1 MREKTKELEK
11 AVEIES
17 IRNEFFA
24 NISHEFK
31 TPLNIILTT
40 MQLIVQNIYAGK
52 IAADESVDLAKY
64 TKAIKQ
70 NSYRLLRLVNNLI
83 DMTKIDAGYYEIVL
97 GNYNIISIVEDITLS
112 VSSYMEEKGLRV
124 FPPG

>member
-1 MREKTKELEK
+1 MDIMGNLNMFRAEMFLLLTGRDLTESIKMREKIKELEK

-83 DMTKIDAGYYEIVL
+83 GY
-97 GNYNIISIVEDITLS
+97 D
-112 VSSYMEEKGLRV
+112 
-124 FPPG
+124 